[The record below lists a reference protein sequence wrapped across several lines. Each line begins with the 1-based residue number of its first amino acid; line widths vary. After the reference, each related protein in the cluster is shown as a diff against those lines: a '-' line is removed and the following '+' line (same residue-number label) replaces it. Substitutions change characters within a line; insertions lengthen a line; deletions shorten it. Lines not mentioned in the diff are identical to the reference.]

1 MSTETVTP
9 APINQ
14 TELLSEWLKAGKTK
28 AQHVSYFAF
37 GKFAAEYMAWIKLGR
52 HIPERNG
59 KHRQARSW
67 PYELQE
73 DRDRNALKARLMS
86 KRSDWELRA

>member
-1 MSTETVTP
+1 MSTEVVP

-14 TELLSEWLKAGKTK
+14 VELLSEWLKAGKSK

-37 GKFAAEYMAWIKLGR
+37 GKFAAEYMTYLNQGR
-52 HIPERNG
+52 RIPAGFG
-59 KHRQARSW
+59 KHRASRHNSR
-67 PYELQE
+67 YNVVE
-73 DRDRNALKARLMS
+73 DGTRDALKARLMS